1 MADFEPYEGRH
12 SMEDIDAA
20 IERSAANATKISAI
34 ETSITQLDSEVQNK
48 QDQLTESQ
56 IAAVN
61 SGVTSTVIDTVNQLA
76 TNVSDLNNNVDDLAN
91 DVSGI
96 GESIEKLD
104 NAVSNKNLLS
114 TPSGTNTL
122 PTRWV
127 DVPISVEP
135 GEYVIHFES
144 LTSTD
149 TDSDKCQVY
158 AFTSNNEAASTSI
171 LMGRGTKV
179 HSNITIVKTTGYIR
193 IYASDVYDHS
203 AGDEVSFSGAMVCT
217 KADYDKSP
225 DYVPC
230 KASGD
235 STSLLPSGDTTDR
248 GPDILRMLV
257 SYGQCNLSKG
267 VYYVHGFEMPE
278 GSSLTGCGKQ
288 TIVRL
293 IESEDADYCVRIHR
307 NNTVKNICFSGGL
320 TAPSDLTT
328 PDTDLGN
335 RHGVYLAANADG
347 QSATHTGSLT
357 NIVTA
362 CFFENFNGSGFYA
375 ENTGGSMDNAV
386 IMSDCRF
393 YNCKVGINLNYYTE
407 YSKFANCIVYSSN
420 VACIN
425 NGGNNVF
432 TACTFHGVKG
442 FVIDN
447 SDNDKRN
454 CAHGSVIGC
463 TFNHIDN
470 ANRASTLGGGNA
482 IEIKGITNAFV
493 FSGCQ
498 LWYGAIDISNSRG
511 VSFSNCLLGGNAPA
525 ITVSGDYGVTFCG
538 CTFHQMPELNVN
550 AGTKFDSC
558 YVDYT
563 GEAVYPNSA
572 ITSLI
577 NDGAKNLIEF
587 KSGSNTLPTRW
598 IDIPC
603 TVSEGEYVISFE
615 SLTSTDTDAT
625 VCQMALFD
633 GTTARSKWQNL
644 NRGTNISA
652 NVSVLGDTTHIRIY
666 ASDSYAHSENDTVTI
681 TNAMLCT
688 KDNWDMSHDYVDYC
702 PTVKE
707 LYQMVKDLQS
717 QS

>member
-1 MADFEPYEGRH
+1 MRPQAKCRRGAEMKALGDYVRTIPDFPKPGIMFRDITTILQDPDGLKMA
-12 SMEDIDAA
+12 IDGLIDLVKDLDYDVVVGPEARGFIFGVPVAYAEHKSFVPIRKKGKLPAETVEMTYDLEYGTATIEIHKDA
-20 IERSAANATKISAI
+20 IKPG
-34 ETSITQLDSEVQNK
+34 QK
-48 QDQLTESQ
+48 
-56 IAAVN
+56 
-61 SGVTSTVIDTVNQLA
+61 VII
-76 TNVSDLNNNVDDLAN
+76 VDDLIAT
-91 DVSGI
+91 G
-96 GESIEKLD
+96 
-104 NAVSNKNLLS
+104 
-114 TPSGTNTL
+114 GTT
-122 PTRWV
+122 
-127 DVPISVEP
+127 
-135 GEYVIHFES
+135 
-144 LTSTD
+144 
-149 TDSDKCQVY
+149 
-158 AFTSNNEAASTSI
+158 EA
-171 LMGRGTKV
+171 
-179 HSNITIVKTTGYIR
+179 
-193 IYASDVYDHS
+193 
-203 AGDEVSFSGAMVCT
+203 
-217 KADYDKSP
+217 
-225 DYVPC
+225 
-230 KASGD
+230 
-235 STSLLPSGDTTDR
+235 
-248 GPDILRMLV
+248 
-257 SYGQCNLSKG
+257 
-267 VYYVHGFEMPE
+267 
-278 GSSLTGCGKQ
+278 
-288 TIVRL
+288 IVRL

-320 TAPSDLTT
+320 TAPSDFTT

-357 NIVTA
+357 NIVTG
-362 CFFENFNGSGFYA
+362 CFFENFDGSGFYA
-375 ENTGGSMDNAV
+375 EDTGGSMDNAV

-393 YNCKVGINLNYYTE
+393 YNCKVGINLDYYTE

-447 SDNDKRN
+447 SNNDKRN

-577 NDGAKNLIEF
+577 NNGAKNLIDF

-603 TVSEGEYVISFE
+603 TVSQGEYVISFE
-615 SLTSTDTDAT
+615 SLTSTDTDTT

-652 NVSVLGDTTHIRIY
+652 NVSVLGNTTHIRIY
-666 ASDSYAHSENDTVTI
+666 ASDSYAHSENDTVTVA
-681 TNAMLCT
+681 NAMLCT

-702 PTVKE
+702 PTVKV
-707 LYQMVKDLQS
+707 LYQMIKDLQS